1 MGVSDNIKKAGTT
14 VSKAG
19 TTVSKAGTTVSTEAR
34 KFSQVQLLQR
44 KLRSLQGDVSRA
56 EEEMGGLVFDLV
68 ERGDVTHPSL
78 DPSQARI
85 RIARDLVAEKETEIA
100 KLKAKDAG
108 GDRDAY
114 VERLKTQLG
123 GWSADIE
130 KLKARAGRISA
141 DARAEYEEQ
150 LAALREQ
157 RDALAAKVTELQEAS
172 DDAWDD
178 VKKGVQA
185 AWDAAKEN
193 FQKAMSR
200 FGRNGGA

>member
-1 MGVSDNIKKAGTT
+1 MSVSNNIK
-14 VSKAG
+14 KAG

-44 KLRSLQGDVSRA
+44 KLRTLQGDVARA

-68 ERGDVTHPSL
+68 ERGDLTHPSL

-85 RIARDLVAEKETEIA
+85 KVARDLVTEKETEIA
-100 KLKAKDAG
+100 KLKAKDARSP
-108 GDRDAY
+108 RDAY
-114 VERLKTQLG
+114 VEQLKTQLG

-130 KLKARAGRISA
+130 KLKARASKISA

-150 LAALREQ
+150 LAGLREQ

-172 DDAWDD
+172 DEAWDD
-178 VKKGVQA
+178 VEKGAQA
-185 AWDAAKEN
+185 AWDGAKES

-200 FGRNGGA
+200 FGRDGGA